1 MGVGPGDPWAS
12 YSRTVVEIVG
22 SGVGDLVVR
31 SAPPGEVGEW
41 PWPSPDPVHILT
53 AWDPGGERPSEA
65 DNRRREADLEAD
77 LRPLAGGIWVAEGFD
92 PVSGHREE
100 GVAVRG
106 IREADALALGAR
118 YGQDAIFAWTPRE
131 WTIVA
136 CDAGRRVVSGWSV
149 SKPRSGP

>member
-77 LRPLAGGIWVAEGFD
+77 LRPLAGGIWVAVCF
-92 PVSGHREE
+92 
-100 GVAVRG
+100 
-106 IREADALALGAR
+106 
-118 YGQDAIFAWTPRE
+118 
-131 WTIVA
+131 
-136 CDAGRRVVSGWSV
+136 
-149 SKPRSGP
+149 